1 MVGRFHGVL
10 LLSAKYSGFTLMG
23 KHLTKGDPECPS
35 TDQQYCLEQW
45 SIITLFLRKTNLDC
59 ISSAQKSCQVYSSV
73 MHCMRVS
80 IWKGDIMVADIEELE
95 EMDALEIHARRLN
108 AKEVLTPMKG
118 DRVMFPVADGTVK
131 IFGGDRRL
139 RPAPLIRDCPASET
153 IIILNEERNKKFFE
167 ENQTDS
173 LLQLLFKMTQ
183 HGTMRKPKNHFWS
196 ISGDSI
202 YRHHVEPKSNC
213 TCRKKNHFYSNEVHR
228 RCQNDSH
235 ILGCNDGE
243 TY

>member
-1 MVGRFHGVL
+1 MPFNGPVIPFGAMVDCHPI
-10 LLSAKYSGFTLMG
+10 SAKDHSGLHQFG
-23 KHLTKGDPECPS
+23 SKVFPG
-35 TDQQYCLEQW
+35 
-45 SIITLFLRKTNLDC
+45 IFL
-59 ISSAQKSCQVYSSV
+59 A
-73 MHCMRVS
+73 MHRMRGS

-118 DRVMFPVADGTVK
+118 DSFMFPVADGTVK

-139 RPAPLIRDCPASET
+139 RPAPLIRDCPAPET

-173 LLQLLFKMTQ
+173 LLQLLFMMTQ

-196 ISGDSI
+196 ISGDSNN
-202 YRHHVEPKSNC
+202 RHHVEPKSDC
-213 TCRKKNHFYSNEVHR
+213 TCRKIFFCSNEVHR

-235 ILGCNDGE
+235 ILG
-243 TY
+243 